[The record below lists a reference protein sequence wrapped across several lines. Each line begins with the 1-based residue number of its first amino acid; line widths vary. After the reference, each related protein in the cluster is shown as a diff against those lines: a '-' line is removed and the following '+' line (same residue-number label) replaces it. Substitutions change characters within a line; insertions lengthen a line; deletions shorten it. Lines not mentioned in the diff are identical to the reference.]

1 MFYIVYWTSLW
12 KYVNFQVER
21 QPWYYYDV
29 YIYISPKTRAPGT
42 YALCIYIYMYTSIK
56 TVLGM
61 YLYNYK
67 NVSLYIYIY
76 MCGCMWVCMYVWI

>member
-29 YIYISPKTRAPGT
+29 YINIYIPKDKGSRNLRTV
-42 YALCIYIYMYTSIK
+42 YIYMYTSIK

-67 NVSLYIYIY
+67 NVSLYIY

>member
-29 YIYISPKTRAPGT
+29 YIYIYPQRQGLQEPTH
-42 YALCIYIYMYTSIK
+42 CVYIYMYTSIK

-67 NVSLYIYIY
+67 NVSLYIY